1 MEKLKQQKCLSPL
14 GILLQIPIWL
24 ISFLGLYKYLST
36 AYLGLTSFNV
46 LEKPKFIGFE
56 NFIKISNDD
65 ITQIALSNTRIFVI
79 VATLLLLICAV
90 IPALFISKLKLPFG
104 LGILSGYSLVSFS
117 ALLPSSWNYIFGGD
131 SYGFLNS
138 FYIHNSIL
146 NEPVMWKGEYAN
158 IICIMILF
166 FICIAPVF
174 AITYIGAR
182 LKNPFVG
189 SAVALCSI
197 PLLMAAN
204 NARLTPILG
213 YPSVDYRADWL
224 PTIIEDYAKIRFEVG
239 YASALIIVGILMFLG
254 WCAVIIGLSALTNY
268 IFKRTNLNS
277 DSKNAGYIAFIFAG
291 ILIAAF
297 LLITLICTVS
307 NSLKPMEEFF
317 IFPSS
322 VLAKRPTFKNFS
334 DLFAIYGNTNLNLF
348 GSLSGIPRLFL
359 IYIFAILPS
368 AIGFAAFDSC
378 KKQELLLLPLIGL
391 TGLAHQLQIN
401 YSVKNMQAGSLLSGI
416 SCAVLIF
423 VSFLVVKLVIRS
435 GKKRKLCILLGV
447 ICLITAF
454 FAVASTTLNFGTY
467 TVYEQNLQ
475 NWRYINTTLAS
486 SGTARLGVCAAADL
500 LMLLFTIGTAI
511 VPVALLIFIYL
522 IVKNE
527 ENCDE

>member
-1 MEKLKQQKCLSPL
+1 MEKLKQQKCKSPL

-24 ISFLGLYKYLST
+24 ISFLGLYKFLST
-36 AYLGLTSFNV
+36 AYLGLTSYNV

-56 NFIKISNDD
+56 NFEKISNDD

-79 VATLLLLICAV
+79 VVTVLLLICAV

-104 LGILSGYSLVSFS
+104 LGIIAGYSLVSFS
-117 ALLPSSWNYIFGGD
+117 ALLPSSWNYIFSGD
-131 SYGFLNS
+131 SYGILNS
-138 FYIHNSIL
+138 FL
-146 NEPVMWKGEYAN
+146 NEPIMWKGEYAN
-158 IICIMILF
+158 IICIIVLF
-166 FICIAPVF
+166 LICIAPVF
-174 AITYIGAR
+174 ALTYIGAR
-182 LKNPFVG
+182 LKSPFVG

-204 NARLTPILG
+204 SARLTPILG

-239 YASALIIVGILMFLG
+239 YASALTIVGILMFLG
-254 WCAVIIGLSALTNY
+254 WCAVIIGLSVLTNY
-268 IFKRTNLNS
+268 VFKRTNLS
-277 DSKNAGYIAFIFAG
+277 SGSKNLGYISFIFAG
-291 ILIAAF
+291 ILTASF
-297 LLITLICTVS
+297 LLITLICTVN

-317 IFPSS
+317 VFPLS
-322 VLAKRPTFKNFS
+322 VLAKRPTLKNFS

-378 KKQELLLLPLIGL
+378 KRQELLLLPLIGL

-401 YSVKNMQAGSLLSGI
+401 YSVKNIQAGSLLSGI

-454 FAVASTTLNFGTY
+454 FAVASTALNFGTY

-475 NWRYINTTLAS
+475 NWRYINATLAS
-486 SGTARLGVCAAADL
+486 GGTARLGVCAAADL